1 MPTLLPY
8 SNKEL
13 LALVAERKIQFIDLQ
28 FTDVGG
34 AVKNVTIPT
43 KELHRRICTNCR
55 ERYVSRPGY
64 IDVCCP
70 SLVEGQ

>member
-43 KELHRRICTNCR
+43 KEMETTLSH
-55 ERYVSRPGY
+55 
-64 IDVCCP
+64 
-70 SLVEGQ
+70 